1 MLAILD
7 YGAGNQT
14 SVWHALQSLGIQSK
28 ITSDP
33 LEISASSGVIFPGVG
48 AAPQAM
54 ENLRHSGMDKELKKV
69 VERGQPLLGICLGCQ
84 ILLEKSEEGPVE
96 TLGMVHGMS
105 RRFAENWR
113 DENGEVLKIPH
124 MGWNGFRRLKE
135 DPLLAGI
142 PEDAEFYFVHSYYVC
157 PDESLQIAMTAYGIE
172 FCSIYG
178 RPGLW
183 AVQFHPEKSG
193 SPGLR
198 ILQNFNDYCEENSRA
213 FQTPYCLS

>member
-14 SVWHALQSLGIQSK
+14 SVWRALQNLGIQAK
-28 ITSDP
+28 ITSNP
-33 LEISASSGVIFPGVG
+33 VEIAGSSGVIFPGVG

-54 ENLRHSGMDKELKKV
+54 ENLRQSGMDMELTKV

-84 ILLEKSEEGPVE
+84 ILLEKSEEGAVE
-96 TLGMVHGMS
+96 TLGIARGVS
-105 RRFAENWR
+105 RRFSENWR
-113 DENGEVLKIPH
+113 DENGELLKIPH
-124 MGWNGFRRLKE
+124 MGWNGLRKLKE

-142 PEDAEFYFVHSYYVC
+142 PEDAEFYFVHGYYVC
-157 PDESLQIAMTAYGIE
+157 PDESLLIAMTRYGIE

-178 RPGLW
+178 MPGLW

-193 SPGLR
+193 VPGLR
-198 ILQNFNDYCEENSRA
+198 ILKNFNDYCEEKSGA